1 MTQPLK
7 ILLGPIT
14 LQEQGGQYLMRALH
28 RHQVI
33 TFSEKQ
39 ADIQYDLATVHFDDI
54 LNQLPDGWQPDLV
67 LFWSPEYQGIPTGIE
82 HGPYPLVAAVGDW
95 NMGFRAL
102 REMLTAFDYIFTD
115 RRGVEVFQKAGY
127 SNVGHAL
134 LFGFDPQ
141 DHRRMLG
148 VEKVY
153 DVSIVGNLNH
163 DVQRERSKWLG
174 RIAKLADKY
183 HVKILSGLYG
193 EDYTRVLNQ
202 SKITFNR
209 SIRGEMNMRAYEAPA
224 CGSLLFYERE
234 NLEVHEVY
242 TDREHCVLYGHE
254 DLEKLVDHYLT
265 YDDER
270 DRIVEAAWE
279 RVQDYSY
286 ERQLERLLGKIHE
299 LGLLNRPKAAA
310 RRFHSFSN
318 FRQNR
323 IRAEHAIQAVTANAL
338 VMAERELQ
346 KAIQA
351 HPNDPVSV
359 NNLAVTYMQA
369 ATQTG
374 DRDKQVNFFQ
384 HAYNLL
390 ENMLQAC
397 KNHAIAEANRAQIL
411 LVFGHTDEAEQSFL
425 RALGAM
431 AACPSELLFHC
442 CHWPR
447 GYDAFRVELE
457 RRSALLA
464 HDPGQLTE
472 SLRTLYRGWILKQLG
487 AIYAELNDW
496 QTAAYAY
503 RQAVEAFPHAD
514 AWFHLACALKNA
526 GHNEAA
532 IAAFQQVLHENPFL
546 MEAYDHLQS
555 LSEDRTTP
563 KRDNEQMAESS
574 SLKHQQNKYEISD
587 PKLEASLIRKACNL
601 QPDATLRV
609 TEKIPMTTTDT
620 QPKDGRYRVLTFNWH
635 EPFLCSLFKTGHQ
648 FDVIAPSV
656 IQAQRIDGITGWDYS
671 KRPLPSNARLLTDR
685 LTVERNLTEGMYDL
699 AICITLYD
707 LMALQGIQMPKIFCP
722 VSSPKNDLGP
732 QYEDESLRKA
742 YYETVR
748 QLTQDTLPVY
758 LSEQIAL
765 ESCGGYGLPGFQL
778 SRVVAIDP
786 DDYDGYTGE
795 KTSVLRV
802 GNLLKTRWFLNHDLQ
817 QQVLTGIPHTILGV
831 NPDIPG
837 AYSARDWDDL
847 RQHYRQHRVF
857 FNSYHKDF
865 METPA
870 QMSLLEAMMTGMPIV
885 STEHPLSIIQDGYNG
900 FVSDDVQVLRQR
912 IRQLLED
919 KELAM
924 ELGRNARKT
933 AIEYVQFS
941 RFLEKWEEAFSQL
954 GLRDLETLPKSRTSQ
969 TDPKSKIEG
978 LRETNYLYAPATTWE
993 QANWQQVLE
1002 TYVQLFRPED
1012 PVALILHPHIMDP
1025 LTDDRLE
1032 SVAFTLQ
1039 AHLMGKGYD
1048 LERLPDIIL
1057 LDKTTA
1063 ESQGLPVIAGHCKA
1077 MISAG
1082 DPVPEGVDIPV
1093 LPVQEWQANSTEA
1106 A

>member
-1 MTQPLK
+1 MTPPLK

-14 LQEQGGQYLMRALH
+14 PQEQGGRYLMRALH
-28 RHQVI
+28 RHRVI

-39 ADIQYDLATVHFDDI
+39 ADIQYDFATVHFEEI
-54 LNQLPDGWQPDLV
+54 LNRLPQGWEPDLV
-67 LFWSPEYQGIPTGIE
+67 LFWSPEYQGIPVGIE
-82 HGPYPLVAAVGDW
+82 HCPYPLIAAVGDW
-95 NMGFRAL
+95 NMGFRAI
-102 REMLTAFDYIFTD
+102 REMLTAFDYVFTD

-127 SNVGHAL
+127 SNVDHAL

-141 DHRRMLG
+141 DHRRMPG

-163 DVQRERSKWLG
+163 EVQRERSRWLG

-234 NLEVHEVY
+234 NSEVHEVY
-242 TDREHCVLYGHE
+242 NDREHCVLYDKE
-254 DLEKLVDHYLT
+254 DLEELVDYYLT
-265 YDDER
+265 HDEER
-270 DRIVEAAWE
+270 NRIVEAAWE

-286 ERQLERLLGKIHE
+286 ERQLERLLDKIQA
-299 LGLLNRPKAAA
+299 LDLLNRPEPTT
-310 RRFHSFSN
+310 RRFHAFSH
-318 FRQNR
+318 FRQHR
-323 IRAEHAIQAVTANAL
+323 ARAEHALQAVTANAL
-338 VMAERELQ
+338 VVAERELQ
-346 KAIQA
+346 AAIQA

-369 ATQTG
+369 ATQTSNH
-374 DRDKQVNFFQ
+374 DMQVNFFQ
-384 HAYNLL
+384 HAYTLL
-390 ENMLQAC
+390 ETMLKTC

-411 LVFGHTDEAEQSFL
+411 LAFGHKDEAEQSFL

-447 GYDAFRVELE
+447 GYDAFRIELE
-457 RRSALLA
+457 RRSALLM

-472 SLRTLYRGWILKQLG
+472 SLRALYRGWILKQLG
-487 AIYAELNDW
+487 TIYAELNDW
-496 QTAAYAY
+496 QTTAYAY

-555 LSEDRTTP
+555 LFEDGTIGRRDETTTRNP
-563 KRDNEQMAESS
+563 QS
-574 SLKHQQNKYEISD
+574 
-587 PKLEASLIRKACNL
+587 EASLIRKACNVL
-601 QPDATLRV
+601 LAVSSYTV
-609 TEKIPMTTTDT
+609 EKIPMTTTDT
-620 QPKDGRYRVLTFNWH
+620 HPNDRRYRILTFNWH
-635 EPFLCSLFKTGHQ
+635 EPFLCSLFKTGHL

-685 LTVERNLTEGMYDL
+685 LTVEKSLSEGVYDL

-707 LMALQGIQMPKIFCP
+707 LMALQGVRMPKIFCP

-742 YYETVR
+742 YYETIR

-786 DDYDGYTGE
+786 DDYGGYTGE
-795 KTSVLRV
+795 KASVLRV
-802 GNLLKTRWFLNHDLQ
+802 GNLLKTRWFLNYDLQ
-817 QQVLTGIPHTILGV
+817 QQVLAGIPHTILGV

-837 AYSARDWDDL
+837 AYSAHDWDDL
-847 RQHYRQHRVF
+847 RRHYRQHRVF

-885 STEHPLSIIQDGYNG
+885 TTEHPLSIIQDGYNG
-900 FVSDDVQVLRQR
+900 FVSDDVQVLRKR
-912 IRQLLED
+912 IQQLLED
-919 KELAM
+919 RELAM

-933 AIEYVQFS
+933 AIEYVQFD
-941 RFLEKWEEAFSQL
+941 RFLERWEEAFSH
-954 GLRDLETLPKSRTSQ
+954 SRSRNAQ
-969 TDPKSKIEG
+969 TPPNCRTIQNDPKPEIEG
-978 LRETNYLYAPATTWE
+978 LREINYLYAPAIAWE

-1002 TYVQLFRPED
+1002 TYAQLFRPED
-1012 PVALILHPHIMDP
+1012 PVALILHPHIVEP
-1025 LTDDRLE
+1025 FSDDRLE
-1032 SVAFTLQ
+1032 SIAFTLQ
-1039 AHLMGKGYD
+1039 AHLMGKGHD
-1048 LERLPDIIL
+1048 LEQLPDILL
-1057 LDKTTA
+1057 LDKATA
-1063 ESQGLPVIAGHCKA
+1063 KSQGLPAIAGYCKA
-1077 MISAG
+1077 IISAG
-1082 DPVPEGVDIPV
+1082 DPVPEEADIPV
-1093 LPVQEWQANSTEA
+1093 LTVQEWQANSIEA